1 MEPKAEL
8 LVFNKK
14 EITVIMVLLVL
25 VSLFSFTLGL
35 RLGKALGV
43 SKVER
48 AEQAPL
54 AEKSEKKETA
64 TPASDHGDKESEHA
78 DAKGEEAGLPK
89 AADSARPEGKTPV
102 SPESGESA
110 VDTGKKAEARADS
123 EFAKE
128 ATKEKLVS
136 GKTIPMSLP
145 NEKKSEG
152 DGPRFTIQVGSHR
165 TVAEAAEQ
173 VTQLKGTGFDDAF
186 YLAANVPGHG
196 TRYRVGVGIFSSK
209 DAAERTAGKWKAT
222 KKALPFYIVQR
233 INE

>member
-35 RLGKALGV
+35 RLGKALAV
-43 SKVER
+43 AKAEHP
-48 AEQAPL
+48 EQAPL
-54 AEKSEKKETA
+54 AEKSEKKEA
-64 TPASDHGDKESEHA
+64 APVAVENDAEHA
-78 DAKGEEAGLPK
+78 AAKAEEGELPK
-89 AADSARPEGKTPV
+89 TADSAKMSEAGD
-102 SPESGESA
+102 ENA
-110 VDTGKKAEARADS
+110 VDSGKKAEARADS
-123 EFAKE
+123 EFSKE
-128 ATKEKLVS
+128 AAKEKLAA
-136 GKTIPMSLP
+136 GKTLPMSLP
-145 NEKKSEG
+145 NDKKSDAG
-152 DGPRFTIQVGSHR
+152 DGPRFTIQVGSNR

-173 VTQLKGTGFDDAF
+173 VTQLKSTGFDDAF
-186 YLAANVPGHG
+186 YLTANVPGHG

-209 DAAERTAGKWKAT
+209 DAAERMAGKWKAT

>member
-43 SKVER
+43 AKVEHP
-48 AEQAPL
+48 EQAPL
-54 AEKSEKKETA
+54 AEKSEKKEA
-64 TPASDHGDKESEHA
+64 VPVAAEHDSEHEA
-78 DAKGEEAGLPK
+78 AKAEEAEAPK
-89 AADSARPEGKTPV
+89 AADAEK
-102 SPESGESA
+102 A
-110 VDTGKKAEARADS
+110 VDTGKKAEARADA
-123 EFAKE
+123 EFSKE
-128 ATKEKLVS
+128 AAKEKLAV
-136 GKTIPMSLP
+136 GKAIPMSLP
-145 NEKKSEG
+145 NDKKSEAA

-196 TRYRVGVGIFSSK
+196 TRYRVGVGIFTSK